1 MEGSMAEVRDTYP
14 IEIGG
19 VKRELPL
26 FEVKPGLKIAIIN
39 ILGDTELVNACTKEL
54 IKKLDLD
61 AFDVFVTAEAKSIP
75 LAHSLS
81 AATGKP
87 YIVLRKSY
95 KVYMGNAIRTE
106 TVSITTGQPQTLL
119 LDEKDIPLLKG
130 KRAAIVDDVISTGST
145 LEGMREIIAKAGG
158 TVTVEAAIFTEGDP
172 SDWPHVIAL
181 GNLPLFTD

>member
-1 MEGSMAEVRDTYP
+1 MAETQETYP

-19 VKRELPL
+19 VKRDLRL
-26 FEVKPGLKIAIIN
+26 FEIKPGLKIAIIN
-39 ILGDTELVNACTKEL
+39 ILGDTELVNACTAEL
-54 IKKLDLD
+54 VKKLDLSK
-61 AFDVFVTAEAKSIP
+61 FDVMVTAEAKSIP

-95 KVYMGNAIRTE
+95 KLYMGAAIRAE
-106 TVSITTGQPQTLL
+106 SVSITTGQPQTLI
-119 LDEKDIPLLKG
+119 LDEKDIPLLQG

-158 TVTVEAAIFTEGDP
+158 TVTVETAIFTEGD
-172 SDWPHVIAL
+172 DDAWPEVIAL
-181 GNLPLFTD
+181 GHLPVFND